1 MNNYAKRLKELR
13 EEEGLSIRELSA
25 KTNINKDKLN
35 RCERGISVPNLF
47 DIVALAKFY
56 GVSADYICGLKEY

>member
-1 MNNYAKRLKELR
+1 MEKYAKRLKSLR

-35 RCERGISVPNLF
+35 RCERGVSQPNLKE
-47 DIVALAKFY
+47 IIILAEFY
-56 GVSADYICGLKEY
+56 GVSTDYICGLKD